1 MAEQHAPRKVS
12 AAQRRDL
19 YQEVTDQIIAAIE
32 NGTAPWQRPWDEISG
47 AGLPMNGAS
56 GRPYSGVNAMLLLMT
71 AHAEGHTDPRWFTFK
86 QANELGVKVRK
97 GSRSTPVYFFKMLDV
112 NGEDEQPRQGG
123 KDGKTGKGE
132 DGQRRIPF
140 LTEYRVF
147 HASQLEGL
155 APLESR
161 EREWTPL
168 EAVQRVVDRLQPDI
182 RIGGDRAFYAP
193 GAGRDYIQ
201 MPPHGAFPDAARW
214 AGTLLH
220 EIGHWTG
227 AEHRLNRNFGK
238 WGTDEYAQEE
248 LRAELS
254 SAFLC
259 AELGVPTPMD
269 NHAAYVGSWVK
280 RLKEDKF
287 EIFRAA
293 RDARGIADYVMGRS
307 PMVEVAGP
315 QPAEVTAQSVIAPVG
330 PAPVQPAQPLPET
343 VERNPA
349 VVALL
354 ARAQQAARQGASTRT
369 HGPVAVSTL
378 LPATTP
384 SGMGGP

>member
-1 MAEQHAPRKVS
+1 
-12 AAQRRDL
+12 
-19 YQEVTDQIIAAIE
+19 
-32 NGTAPWQRPWDEISG
+32 
-47 AGLPMNGAS
+47 MNGSS
-56 GRPYSGVNAMLLLMT
+56 GRHYNGVNAMLLLMT

-97 GSRSTPVYFFKMLDV
+97 GSKSTPVYFFKMLDV
-112 NGEDEQPRQGG
+112 DGNEEGPQRSGRGG
-123 KDGKTGKGE
+123 ADDDGK
-132 DGQRRIPF
+132 RRIPF

-155 APLESR
+155 APLEWPK
-161 EREWTPL
+161 REWTPV
-168 EAVQRVVDRLQPDI
+168 EAVQQVVDRLQPDI

-201 MPPHGAFPDAARW
+201 MPPEGAFPDAARW

-227 AEHRLNRNFGK
+227 AEHRLNRQFGR
-238 WGTDEYAQEE
+238 WGTEAYAQEE
-248 LRAELS
+248 LRAELG

-269 NHAAYVGSWVK
+269 NHAAYVGAWVK

-293 RDARGIADYVMGRS
+293 KDARRIADFVMGRS
-307 PMVEVAGP
+307 SDYEATGSK
-315 QPAEVTAQSVIAPVG
+315 PAEATPEPTPEIRQQQT
-330 PAPVQPAQPLPET
+330 VQ
-343 VERNPA
+343 RSPA
-349 VVALL
+349 VAAML
-354 ARAQQAARQGASTRT
+354 ARAQQGARQGATRR
-369 HGPVAVSTL
+369 HGPVAVSNL
-378 LPATTP
+378 LPDRAATAGMDGP
-384 SGMGGP
+384 ST